1 MTTTV
6 KIELKGHQVELMP
19 AFIGYRLTFKAANQ
33 ALPLSL
39 KQKAIE
45 QAESSMTQL
54 EILER
59 LLLLTSVH
67 SHFHIVISDNGVS
80 IQALNKKVLALYDH
94 KLGELLTFNDFDL
107 QAAQG
112 LVNRVLNENRKHH

>member
-19 AFIGYRLTFKAANQ
+19 AFIEYRLTFKAVNQ

-67 SHFHIVISDNGVS
+67 SHFHIVSSENGVS
-80 IQALNKKVLALYDH
+80 IQSLDKKVLALYGVPE
-94 KLGELLTFNDFDL
+94 GELLTFSHFESEVAEEL
-107 QAAQG
+107 IKRT
-112 LVNRVLNENRKHH
+112 LSENIEHH